1 MSIRLERGDCR
12 DVLVDLALDGVQ
24 FDACVTD
31 PPYDL
36 VSVVKRF
43 GGANAAPAKHGRDGL
58 FARQSRGFM
67 GKQWDGTGVAFDPA
81 TWRLVYDVLKP
92 GAHLLAFGGSRTYH
106 RMAVAIEDAGF
117 EIRDCVMWMYSQG
130 FPKSHNVSLGLW
142 KAVVACQSSANA
154 PLVAQVSPSIHLHC
168 DAGTGYIVAAPAV
181 ILPEGVPALLIQTG
195 KAESSCVLT
204 AIPLSVCPVEHMSW
218 STELSWPKASVAS
231 LDPRSMCITETS
243 RKVTIESRTF
253 SFLLSAI
260 TPGTTTQGMT
270 LADGRPWNVATAV
283 VSSPGE
289 LTNSPPIPTLTVLG
303 AATSNPVKDNVQSG
317 TSLKP
322 AFEPI
327 IVARKPLIG
336 TVAENVLAHG
346 TGALNIGACR
356 IGAEGGCKSETAY
369 SGAPGKH
376 AFGAGLNDQ
385 RSPAIPGLG
394 RWPANVIHDGSD
406 EVLEAFAAYGESSSK
421 ARVGARP
428 GKLYGCLG
436 SFAGQDSVCMGH
448 TDAGTAARFFYS
460 AKASAKDRAGSK
472 HPTVKPNALMR
483 YLVRLVTPPG
493 GTVLDPFCGSGS
505 TLQGAFDEGF
515 NAVGIEREAEYQA
528 DIQRRIDAM
537 DTEGL
542 LA

>member
-1 MSIRLERGDCR
+1 MSIRLKRGDCR

-36 VSVVKRF
+36 TSVVKRF

-58 FARQSRGFM
+58 FVRQSRGFM
-67 GKQWDGTGVAFDPA
+67 NAKWDGTGVAFDPA
-81 TWRLVYDVLKP
+81 TWRLVYDALKP

-106 RMAVAIEDAGF
+106 RMACAIEDAGF
-117 EIRDCVMWMYSQG
+117 EIRDCVMWMYGTG
-130 FPKSHNVSLGLW
+130 FPKSHDVSKGIDAKLGAELG
-142 KAVVACQSSANA
+142 AERGRVAPRSVISRQRN
-154 PLVAQVSPSIHLHC
+154 I
-168 DAGTGYIVAAPAV
+168 GTVRPY
-181 ILPEGVPALLIQTG
+181 
-195 KAESSCVLT
+195 
-204 AIPLSVCPVEHMSW
+204 M
-218 STELSWPKASVAS
+218 
-231 LDPRSMCITETS
+231 LDPNHTTVSD
-243 RKVTIESRTF
+243 
-253 SFLLSAI
+253 
-260 TPGTTTQGMT
+260 TPATPEAAAYEGWGT
-270 LADGRPWNVATAV
+270 A
-283 VSSPGE
+283 
-289 LTNSPPIPTLTVLG
+289 
-303 AATSNPVKDNVQSG
+303 
-317 TSLKP
+317 LKP

-356 IGAEGGCKSETAY
+356 VPAEKATGWGGAAAGGRTWTDDNCGLAK
-369 SGAPGKH
+369 PGE
-376 AFGAGLNDQ
+376 A
-385 RSPAIPGLG
+385 RPVEG
-394 RWPANVIHDGSD
+394 RWPANVVHDGSD
-406 EVLEAFAAYGESSSK
+406 EVLEAFAAYGESKSSD
-421 ARVGARP
+421 RPRNNGAYKTVAKGHDKPRQS
-428 GKLYGCLG
+428 GGH
-436 SFAGQDSVCMGH
+436 SDS
-448 TDAGTAARFFYS
+448 GTAARFFYS

-472 HPTVKPNALMR
+472 HLTVKPNALMR